1 MFMFDKKEIAKY
13 PLKKCKS
20 FGYTFSIFFLLI
32 FIFFYL
38 KFDNQY
44 YSLLVVSSIFLLITL
59 VRPQLL
65 RIFSILWEKVG
76 LIIGKIFS
84 PLILILIYITTIVP
98 INIILR
104 IFSVDLLKKQIN
116 QNTKTYWIKRDRK
129 NINFKKQF

>member
-1 MFMFDKKEIAKY
+1 MFDKKKIIKY

-20 FGYTFSIFFLLI
+20 FGYTFSIFFLLV
-32 FIFFYL
+32 FLFFYL

-44 YSLLVVSSIFLLITL
+44 YSLLVVSSIFILIAL
-59 VRPQLL
+59 MRPQLL
-65 RIFSILWEKVG
+65 KIFSILWEEVG
-76 LIIGKIFS
+76 LIIGKIIS

-104 IFSVDLLKKQIN
+104 IFSIDLLKKQIDE
-116 QNTKTYWIKRDRK
+116 NTQTYWIKRERK

>member
-1 MFMFDKKEIAKY
+1 M
-13 PLKKCKS
+13 
-20 FGYTFSIFFLLI
+20 
-32 FIFFYL
+32 
-38 KFDNQY
+38 
-44 YSLLVVSSIFLLITL
+44 
-59 VRPQLL
+59 RPQLL

-84 PLILILIYITTIVP
+84 PLILILIYMTTIVP

-116 QNTKTYWIKRDRK
+116 QNRKTYWIKRDRK